1 VVCWGRNDYGEADV
15 PSLSNP
21 TQISIGG
28 NHSCALD
35 DTGLVCWG
43 RNNYGQTDVPE
54 LTLNNVTSAVLD
66 IDANGSFDALTD
78 GLIILRY
85 AFGLRGQSLIDG
97 VISEDAMRNNAS
109 DIETYIETL
118 LP

>member
-1 VVCWGRNDYGEADV
+1 LDVNAD
-15 PSLSNP
+15 
-21 TQISIGG
+21 
-28 NHSCALD
+28 
-35 DTGLVCWG
+35 
-43 RNNYGQTDVPE
+43 
-54 LTLNNVTSAVLD
+54 
-66 IDANGSFDALTD
+66 GSFDALTD

-109 DIETYIETL
+109 DIEAYIETL

>member
-1 VVCWGRNDYGEADV
+1 
-15 PSLSNP
+15 
-21 TQISIGG
+21 
-28 NHSCALD
+28 
-35 DTGLVCWG
+35 
-43 RNNYGQTDVPE
+43 VPE
-54 LTLNNVTSAVLD
+54 LSFTFDERYRCYVTSAVLD